1 MRALLAGLIAVCVGL
16 TTALI
21 SPTAKAADPYLT
33 VSMTRTD
40 TYGAP
45 VRGEVLTFSISYTN
59 VSTRVVTA
67 TPSTSSNLA
76 ETLPPTAP
84 NCRYANLAARATAG
98 CSTAKH
104 IVTAAD
110 VATSSFTP
118 TVTFDATTT
127 RDGSTVLQSGIT
139 VALPAIATEAGDPR
153 DPQGSATVPTERE
166 DGEYVTLGTA
176 NYMGFTCHR
185 IRADPGQQRLDPR
198 RLGRPP
204 RRLRRLTQPQL
215 HRPAHLQG
223 RRQVLDARTGDRA
236 GEDRSGQVRLL
247 RPLLRR
253 RPP

>member
-1 MRALLAGLIAVCVGL
+1 MLRHTPMRALLAGLIAVCVGL

-45 VRGEVLTFSISYTN
+45 VRAGEVLTFSISYTN

-67 TPSTSSNLA
+67 FPTSSNLA

-84 NCRYANLAARATAG
+84 NCRYADLAAGATAG

-110 VATSSFTP
+110 VAAGSFTP

-139 VALPAIATEAGDPR
+139 VTLPAIATEAGDPR
-153 DPQGSATVPTERE
+153 DPQDPATVPTERE

-176 NYMGFTCHR
+176 PH
-185 IRADPGQQRLDPR
+185 
-198 RLGRPP
+198 
-204 RRLRRLTQPQL
+204 
-215 HRPAHLQG
+215 
-223 RRQVLDARTGDRA
+223 
-236 GEDRSGQVRLL
+236 
-247 RPLLRR
+247 
-253 RPP
+253 